1 MIQQKPSIKEDILFL
16 LLKIAIFLILLF
28 VMFFWVFG
36 ITRCNDNSMD
46 PAFKDG
52 DLAFYYRLQKEYNNA
67 DVVVI

>member
-36 ITRCNDNSMD
+36 ITRCNDNSMS

-52 DLAFYYRLQKEYNNA
+52 DWRSIIRCKKNITLRMS
-67 DVVVI
+67 